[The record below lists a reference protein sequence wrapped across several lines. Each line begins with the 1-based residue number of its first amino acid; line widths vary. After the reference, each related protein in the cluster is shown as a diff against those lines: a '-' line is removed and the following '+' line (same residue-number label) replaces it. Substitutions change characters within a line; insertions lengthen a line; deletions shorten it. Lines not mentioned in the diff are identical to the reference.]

1 MAQKKLENLWQK
13 GRKQMLNDV
22 TVFNIREYLSAKGDK
37 DLGEDA
43 LRQILSEF
51 FCDKNL
57 DVERFLKEQSIE
69 FTKKNQSVTYLV
81 FSNDDVSLAGY
92 FTLAIKPIF
101 SIKTFR
107 NKNFSILKRS
117 ISTDSFLIADMILV

>member
-1 MAQKKLENLWQK
+1 
-13 GRKQMLNDV
+13 MLNDV

-81 FSNDDVSLAGY
+81 FYISNQADY
-92 FTLAIKPIF
+92 
-101 SIKTFR
+101 
-107 NKNFSILKRS
+107 NKCDSGLK
-117 ISTDSFLIADMILV
+117 IA